1 MENEKAN
8 LLGKKI
14 TILVLTLVGFVLTIE
29 LAKVYYDANFNPYAL
44 PSICA
49 ISELIDCDGVAKTT
63 ESQFFGVPLAYWGM
77 FLYFVMAILLF
88 ANKLKNIKL
97 FKFMEV
103 FKNPFEYIATLGI
116 VSFAISM
123 ILLCVSL
130 FEIKKLCIFCLFT
143 YIINLAIAL
152 IAVDWKNGH
161 FINAIKTSVKDF
173 IDAIKIKTYGIAFA
187 VCSLLAIGFLTFTT
201 TTNIFAPQVKRQK
214 DFQEFVSTKVNKYA
228 AKGNVLG
235 DENAELVVY
244 AYTDYLCPIC
254 SAYNIMIH
262 KLAQELKNVRF
273 EHVNMPLDM
282 ECNKYLKSPFHEGS
296 CRLARFAVAAEKQ
309 GKFWEINS
317 LFFEKQPTSEDEI
330 IEIAKSL
337 NLDIEQ
343 LKKDANSAET
353 KKHIEQDIEKGVS
366 LGIGGTP
373 TTVIGDKVYMGLK
386 AYSTLK
392 EMLINAGAKKR
403 GF

>member
-1 MENEKAN
+1 
-8 LLGKKI
+8 
-14 TILVLTLVGFVLTIE
+14 
-29 LAKVYYDANFNPYAL
+29 
-44 PSICA
+44 
-49 ISELIDCDGVAKTT
+49 
-63 ESQFFGVPLAYWGM
+63 
-77 FLYFVMAILLF
+77 
-88 ANKLKNIKL
+88 
-97 FKFMEV
+97 
-103 FKNPFEYIATLGI
+103 
-116 VSFAISM
+116 
-123 ILLCVSL
+123 
-130 FEIKKLCIFCLFT
+130 
-143 YIINLAIAL
+143 
-152 IAVDWKNGH
+152 
-161 FINAIKTSVKDF
+161 
-173 IDAIKIKTYGIAFA
+173 
-187 VCSLLAIGFLTFTT
+187 
-201 TTNIFAPQVKRQK
+201 
-214 DFQEFVSTKVNKYA
+214 
-228 AKGNVLG
+228 
-235 DENAELVVY
+235 
-244 AYTDYLCPIC
+244 
-254 SAYNIMIH
+254 
-262 KLAQELKNVRF
+262 
-273 EHVNMPLDM
+273 MPLDM